1 MSDVASAVAPG
12 QQGVEGAM
20 QPVIFLDVDGVIVT
34 TRLLLLDFEP
44 GEKDLIYLS
53 DDGLPPPLDGHCVAR
68 LKALVKRSRAR
79 IVVTSTWRLEPEY
92 LTALKVC
99 FLLCGA
105 AYERKHTNACGLIG
119 CQSW

>member
-1 MSDVASAVAPG
+1 
-12 QQGVEGAM
+12 M
-20 QPVIFLDVDGVIVT
+20 QPVIFLDVDGVIVM

-99 FLLCGA
+99 FLHWGA
-105 AYERKHTNACGLIG
+105 AYERRHTNACGLIG